1 MNVTLDPRHQVSDLY
16 RALDDSPETDAVS
29 VIVKV
34 RGETCDIDCLHCY
47 EKRKESPGGARIS
60 ADQLRLLPGLFP
72 GRPIAV
78 GLHGGEPLTAGK
90 DHMAGLLRELAGM
103 PQVVRVTMQTN
114 GVSLDGEW
122 LDLFDALYPELRIG
136 ISLDGDAEGNRWRV
150 GYDGKPTYPAVI
162 AALGLLS
169 DRGRQAGIITTVTP
183 AVLGRP
189 AEVLDHLAGFAAVRS
204 VSFVPCFDTTITRP
218 TASSTKRTPTSR
230 IMQIQALNTEN
241 GPAWSITPDEYAEF
255 VIGATAHW
263 IRAGHFRK
271 ISLSPAVPTI
281 RRLRGL
287 DTSFCHFSAT
297 KCDHVFTLYPSGRMG
312 SCDELPWPQA
322 QLAVLDKDTTTARIT
337 AAQKGSN
344 LLGQGKSLMNKCVT
358 CDYRSTCGGGCIA
371 TRWRMNL
378 GGDHDAYCA
387 YRMRIIDAT
396 AALLADPAHPEG
408 AWCQTLRWRPRS
420 PNSMRDIPAFLATW
434 DAPEAPRHR
443 AELHTSAYGNIN
455 TKGLPG
461 VHAADDLDP
470 AHPQWADA
478 IESGVK
484 PLIDV
489 ITGHWGLA
497 TYDSCEGHQY
507 DSPATRNTR
516 RRLGI
521 LPRNPGEYAA
531 AAGALCRT
539 AEKVTPRLP
548 EPVRLIIARSNL
560 TCETTG
566 LITPVLDTYLAP
578 APAASWPSYFAA
590 LGAATDL
597 LRDALAS
604 EEPSPGASCR
614 CPVPPG
620 NGTPEPPETKN
631 T

>member
-1 MNVTLDPRHQVSDLY
+1 MNVTADRRNQVSDLY
-16 RALDDSPETDAVS
+16 RTLDESPETDAVS

-47 EKRKESPGGARIS
+47 EKRKESPGGARIT

-72 GRPIAV
+72 GRPLAV

-90 DHMAGLLRELAGM
+90 EHMAGLLRELAGM
-103 PQVVRVTMQTN
+103 PQVVRVSMQTN
-114 GVSLDGEW
+114 GVNLDGEW
-122 LDLFDALYPELRIG
+122 LDLFDELYPELKIG

-150 GYDGKPTYPAVI
+150 GYDGQPTYPAVV
-162 AALGLLS
+162 AALHLLAG
-169 DRGRQAGIITTVTP
+169 RGRQAGIITTVTP

-189 AEVLDHLAGFAAVRS
+189 AEVLDHLAGFTAVRS

-218 TASSTKRTPTSR
+218 TAASTKRVTPSR
-230 IMQIQALNTEN
+230 LMQIQALNAEN

-255 VIGATAHW
+255 IIGTTAHW

-271 ISLSPAVPTI
+271 INLSPAVPTI

-297 KCDHVFTLYPSGRMG
+297 KCDHVFTLYPSGRIG

-322 QLAVLDKDTTTARIT
+322 QLTVLDENTTAAQIT
-337 AAQKGSN
+337 AAQQGSN
-344 LLGQGKSLMNKCVT
+344 LLGQGKALMNKCFT

-371 TRWRMNL
+371 TRWRMNMD
-378 GGDHDAYCA
+378 GDDAYCA
-387 YRMRIIDAT
+387 YRMRIIDGT
-396 AALLADPAHPEG
+396 AALLADPGHPEG

-420 PNSMRDIPAFLATW
+420 PNTMRDVSAFLATW
-434 DAPEAPRHR
+434 DDPNAPRHR

-455 TKGLPG
+455 AKGLPG

-478 IESGVK
+478 IEPGVK

-489 ITGHWGLA
+489 ITRGWGLV

-507 DSPATRNTR
+507 DNPTAKNTR
-516 RRLGI
+516 QRFGI
-521 LPRNPGEYAA
+521 LPRNPDEYAA

-539 AEKVTPRLP
+539 AAQVTPRLP
-548 EPVRLIIARSNL
+548 QPVRLLIARSNL
-560 TCETTG
+560 TCETTR
-566 LITPVLDTYLAP
+566 LVTPVLDASLVP
-578 APAASWPSYFAA
+578 APDASWPSYFAA
-590 LGAATDL
+590 LDVATAL
-597 LRDALAS
+597 LRDALAG
-604 EEPSPGASCR
+604 EEPSGASCR

-620 NGTPEPPETKN
+620 SGTPEPPETKN